1 MTYIDCK
8 CSIYQ
13 DKTIAWFMTTTEHV
27 TLFKVL
33 TVCCQAKWSFLT
45 SNMNEGH
52 MLRDVKCMKYDAE
65 MTSEEMILDPG
76 QHWTR
81 F

>member
-13 DKTIAWFMTTTEHV
+13 DKTIARFKTTTEHV
-27 TLFKVL
+27 TLYQVS
-33 TVCCQAKWSFLT
+33 TVCCEAIWSFLT

-52 MLRDVKCMKYDAE
+52 MLRDVKCIKYDAE